1 MPNTAIQDSLP
12 ASRVGSGGASLLSGP
27 ETLLP
32 ALEMRSITKRF
43 PGVVALDGVD
53 FTVRH
58 GEIHSLIGQN
68 GAGKSTLMN
77 ILSGV
82 YPADVGEILIDGE
95 PVTIGHPRDALRL
108 GIGTVYQE
116 LSLLPNLSVADN
128 IFLGREAGNGFVI
141 DERAIV
147 DRARAVLER
156 LGETRIDVA
165 ERAGNLPLAQQ
176 QLVEIAKVLSH
187 EPRILIL
194 DEPTAP
200 LAAEE
205 TRRLFEILHGLK
217 SRGLAIVFISHR
229 FQEIIAHCDRGT
241 ILRNGRLVQT
251 IPLAGVSEDELAERM
266 IGQEVE
272 EFYRREV
279 EPRLDS
285 EETLLEV
292 ADLSVGDRVHD
303 VSFSLRRGEIIGMT
317 GLLGA
322 GQNELARALFGIAPG
337 VAGTIRRRG
346 RVVRIGSPAE
356 AITQGICL
364 LTEHR
369 KQEGLFPDLSVK
381 ENMTLPSLAAFRRA
395 GLFLDQWRERDAV
408 RRFIAALNIVVRSAG
423 SRVRTL
429 SGGNQ
434 QKVILAR
441 WLLRDLEVLIFIE
454 PTRGIDVGA
463 KAEIYSDLVRLAG
476 EGKGI
481 IVVSTELPEIL
492 GLSDRILVMH
502 GGRLTQ
508 IIGRAAATEEGL
520 LATIQSGSADGD

>member
-1 MPNTAIQDSLP
+1 MRPTAGNVTSNQSLT
-12 ASRVGSGGASLLSGP
+12 VH
-27 ETLLP
+27 P
-32 ALEMRSITKRF
+32 ALEMRGISKRF
-43 PGVVALDGVD
+43 PGVVALDRVD
-53 FTVRH
+53 FTVRR

-68 GAGKSTLMN
+68 GAGKSTLMS

-82 YPADVGEILIDGE
+82 YVADEGEILIDGE
-95 PVTIGHPRDALRL
+95 PVTIAHPREALRR

-128 IFLGREAGNGFVI
+128 IFLGREAGNGFII

-147 DRARAVLER
+147 ARARGVLDQ
-156 LGETRIDVA
+156 LGETGINVT
-165 ERAGNLPLAQQ
+165 ERAGELPLAQQ
-176 QLVEIAKVLSH
+176 QIVEIAKVLSH

-205 TRRLFEILHGLK
+205 TRRLFAILHELK
-217 SRGLAIVFISHR
+217 ARGLAIVFISHR
-229 FQEIIAHCDRGT
+229 FQEIVAHCDRGT

-251 IPLAGVSEDELAERM
+251 LPLAGVSEDELAERM
-266 IGQEVE
+266 IGQQVE
-272 EFYRREV
+272 GFYRGEAETRPDSGEV
-279 EPRLDS
+279 
-285 EETLLEV
+285 LLEV
-292 ADLSVGDRVHD
+292 SGLSVGDRVHD
-303 VSFSLRRGEIIGMT
+303 VSFALRRGEIVGVT

-322 GQNELARALFGIAPG
+322 GQNELARALFGIAPN
-337 VAGTIRRRG
+337 VAGTIQRRG
-346 RVVRIGSPAE
+346 RTVRIGSPAE
-356 AITQGICL
+356 AIEQGICL

-381 ENMTLPSLAAFRRA
+381 ENMTLPSLAAFRRR
-395 GLFLDQWRERDAV
+395 GVFLDNGRERAAARGFIDA
-408 RRFIAALNIVVRSAG
+408 LGIVVRSAG

-441 WLLRDLEVLIFIE
+441 WLMRDLEVLIFIE

-463 KAEIYSDLVRLAG
+463 KAEIYSDLVKLAR

-492 GLSDRILVMH
+492 GLSDRILVMYD
-502 GGRLTQ
+502 GRLARV
-508 IIGRAAATEEGL
+508 IDREAATEEGL
-520 LATIQSGSADGD
+520 LAAVQGGSADGV